1 MSEPA
6 PERRPALPE
15 IRRARDYHLYG
26 AHGRRYLD
34 LYQNGGRAILS
45 HRPKGLAKRLKGVV
59 DQGLWGDY
67 PSVHIRRLETVL
79 RTLFPAYP
87 EVRLYATAERAVAAA
102 GGAVADPAL
111 AARGGSEG
119 DGRGGGEAE
128 APRGAP
134 HGPGAAWWRPF
145 LPADTGAGDG
155 GVGSSHHEAAAPD
168 LLLPVLP
175 FPASFAPQPVCA
187 VRSGLLPDSDAVSP
201 VLLAGLVQAAH
212 LIAAVPSVEDAAVAV
227 PGAPGAPGAGGAGGA
242 EGAGGAG
249 GYGAAGPV
257 PDAAVYPITLF
268 DERGLTLWSRRG
280 PYLQLRCGEESFS
293 GVFSVLLDAGIIINP
308 VFPGPSILPQWCSR
322 GEFEKFV
329 KASRMADS

>member
-1 MSEPA
+1 MSGPGS
-6 PERRPALPE
+6 ERRPALPE

-45 HRPKGLAKRLKGVV
+45 HRPKGLAKRLKRVV

-67 PSVHIRRLETVL
+67 PSVYARRLENVL

-111 AARGGSEG
+111 G
-119 DGRGGGEAE
+119 DDGEAE
-128 APRGAP
+128 APGGAP
-134 HGPGAAWWRPF
+134 RGPRAAWWRPF
-145 LPADTGAGDG
+145 LAADAGPG
-155 GVGSSHHEAAAPD
+155 GEGRGPAAPE

-175 FPASFAPQPVCA
+175 FPASFSPQPVCA

-201 VLLAGLVQAAH
+201 VLLSGLVQAAH
-212 LIAAVPSVEDAAVAV
+212 LIAAAAGGEDAAAAV
-227 PGAPGAPGAGGAGGA
+227 SGAPAAPGAGGAV
-242 EGAGGAG
+242 
-249 GYGAAGPV
+249 GAAGPV

-268 DERGLTLWSRRG
+268 DDHALTLWSRRG

-293 GVFSVLLDAGIIINP
+293 GVFSVFLDAGIIINP

>member
-67 PSVHIRRLETVL
+67 PSVHIRRLEKVL

-102 GGAVADPAL
+102 GGAVADPAIGERDG
-111 AARGGSEG
+111 AGGS
-119 DGRGGGEAE
+119 R
-128 APRGAP
+128 
-134 HGPGAAWWRPF
+134 AAWWRPY
-145 LPADTGAGDG
+145 LPAD
-155 GVGSSHHEAAAPD
+155 SSE

-212 LIAAVPSVEDAAVAV
+212 LIAAVPSVEDAAAAV
-227 PGAPGAPGAGGAGGA
+227 PGAPSAPGAGGAA
-242 EGAGGAG
+242 GAG

-268 DERGLTLWSRRG
+268 DDRALTLWSRRG

-293 GVFSVLLDAGIIINP
+293 GVFSVFLDAGIIINP

-329 KASRMADS
+329 KVSRMVDS

>member
-1 MSEPA
+1 MSEPG

-67 PSVHIRRLETVL
+67 PSVYTRRLETVL
-79 RTLFPAYP
+79 RALFPAYS
-87 EVRLYATAERAVAAA
+87 EVRLYATAGRAVAAA

-111 AARGGSEG
+111 DGG
-119 DGRGGGEAE
+119 GRGGGKAE
-128 APRGAP
+128 APGGAP
-134 HGPGAAWWRPF
+134 HGPRAAWWRPF
-145 LPADTGAGDG
+145 LAADAGDG
-155 GVGSSHHEAAAPD
+155 GEGSSDHDAAAPE

-187 VRSGLLPDSDAVSP
+187 VRPGLLPDSDAVSP

-212 LIAAVPSVEDAAVAV
+212 LITAATGGGDAAAAV
-227 PGAPGAPGAGGAGGA
+227 PGAPGAPGAGGA
-242 EGAGGAG
+242 AGVG

-280 PYLQLRCGEESFS
+280 PYLQLSCGTESFP
-293 GVFSVLLDAGIIINP
+293 GVFSAFLDAGIIINP

-329 KASRMADS
+329 KVSRMADS